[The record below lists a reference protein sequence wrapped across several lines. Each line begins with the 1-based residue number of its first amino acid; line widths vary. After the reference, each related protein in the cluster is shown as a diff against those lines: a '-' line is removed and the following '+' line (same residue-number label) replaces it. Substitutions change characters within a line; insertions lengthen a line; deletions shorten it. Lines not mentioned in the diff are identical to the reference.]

1 MSVEGNNYG
10 RMLENSHLDGSE
22 DFWIKEVLEE
32 ATDIYGERKGLNTGL
47 HEVESLS
54 EGYTGYVLENRG
66 VDQKILGFE
75 VAPVISEAHGTGFS
89 VRPEE
94 DGEEYDDFKDAI
106 FKAIYRDVEGF

>member
-10 RMLENSHLDGSE
+10 QMLENSHLEGSE

-32 ATDIYGERKGLNTGL
+32 ATGIYGERKGLDTGL
-47 HEVESLS
+47 HEAESLS
-54 EGYTGYVLENRG
+54 EGYTGYVLENRSL
-66 VDQKILGFE
+66 DRKILGFE
-75 VAPVISEAHGTGFS
+75 VAPVISEEHGTGFA

-94 DGEEYDDFKDAI
+94 DSEEYGDFKDAI